1 MNNFAISFM
10 NYYIANLQIKYDND
24 NHTLEKLHSQT
35 EKKMIPLF
43 FCLFLRKSP
52 FLPSSCHLLSFCH
65 KKGVFSDTLIVQTNQ
80 YKNIK

>member
-24 NHTLEKLHSQT
+24 NHTSEKLHSQQ
-35 EKKMIPLF
+35 EKMIPLLSF
-43 FCLFLRKSP
+43 LFLRKSP
-52 FLPSSCHLLSFCH
+52 LLPSLCHILSLCH